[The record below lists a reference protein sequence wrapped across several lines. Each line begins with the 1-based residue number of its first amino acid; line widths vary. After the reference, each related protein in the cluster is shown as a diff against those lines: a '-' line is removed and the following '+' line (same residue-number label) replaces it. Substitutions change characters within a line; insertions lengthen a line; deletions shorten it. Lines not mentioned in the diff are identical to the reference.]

1 MVRTIG
7 VLLCAASVMGP
18 TASAAQTRDTV
29 ILRSGNPII
38 GEVQSL
44 RRGTLDFDTAEM
56 DVVGIDWDDI
66 ALLSSGAIFEVES
79 ASGVEYVGR
88 LASADTALLVIVGL
102 TRADTL
108 PFAVVVRIA
117 PIEPGFWAR
126 TNGFVDLGTNFAK
139 ANSLRSILVT
149 GRFQFQGPI
158 WGLEVN
164 AEAYW
169 QSQTT
174 TNAAGDSITSK
185 TSRNSASVGVS
196 RGFGAKWA
204 AIGSSQVEHN
214 KELQIDRRL
223 LAVLGVGYQII
234 RSQGLEFSVA
244 AGGSL
249 NDEQFVG

>member
-7 VLLCAASVMGP
+7 VLLCVASVIGP
-18 TASAAQTRDTV
+18 TPSAAQTRDTV

-38 GEVQSL
+38 GEVKSL

-79 ASGVEYVGR
+79 ASGVEYVGS

-108 PFAVVVRIA
+108 PFAAVVRIA

-139 ANSLRSILVT
+139 AKLP
-149 GRFQFQGPI
+149 PI
-158 WGLEVN
+158 H
-164 AEAYW
+164 
-169 QSQTT
+169 
-174 TNAAGDSITSK
+174 
-185 TSRNSASVGVS
+185 SRDREIPVS
-196 RGFGAKWA
+196 GA
-204 AIGSSQVEHN
+204 
-214 KELQIDRRL
+214 D
-223 LAVLGVGYQII
+223 LGT
-234 RSQGLEFSVA
+234 RSQRRIVLAEP
-244 AGGSL
+244 
-249 NDEQFVG
+249 NDDERSG